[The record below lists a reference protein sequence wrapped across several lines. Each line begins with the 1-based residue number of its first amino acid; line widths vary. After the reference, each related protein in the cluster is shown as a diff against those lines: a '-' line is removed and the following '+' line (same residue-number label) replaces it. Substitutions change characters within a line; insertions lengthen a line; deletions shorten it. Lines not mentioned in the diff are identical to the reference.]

1 MRTEL
6 ELQIAEQIRAEISAS
21 NAHAVAVRIAKVF
34 NEAAGRTVLI
44 LPGSF
49 EPILTDED
57 FRNLERVAGLQWLS
71 AKAVWFALYPKVDFN
86 HSLLIQLGRQLS
98 ARYTKN
104 RKRGATRTYWIE
116 SPETAALVTEC
127 LRAIDVEKA

>member
-1 MRTEL
+1 MQNDL
-6 ELQIAEQIRAEISAS
+6 EHLAKLIRAEIAAS
-21 NAHAVAVRIAKVF
+21 NAHTVAQLIARAV
-34 NEAAGRTVLI
+34 NETAGRTVLI

-49 EPILTDED
+49 DPVLTDDD

-71 AKAVWFALYPKVDFN
+71 AKAVWFKLYPREDFN

-98 ARYTKN
+98 ARYIKN
-104 RKRGATRTYWIE
+104 RKRGATRQYWIE

-127 LRAIDVEKA
+127 LRAIDIEKA